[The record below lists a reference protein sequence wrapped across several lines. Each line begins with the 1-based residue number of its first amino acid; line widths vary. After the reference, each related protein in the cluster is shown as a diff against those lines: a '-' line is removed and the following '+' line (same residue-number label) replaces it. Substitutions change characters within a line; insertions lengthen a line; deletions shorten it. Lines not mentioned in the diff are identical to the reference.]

1 MPRYEYR
8 SVNTETRSGVKL
20 TNSVR
25 RRNRSGRRKT
35 RSVISL
41 RTVRCGADGK
51 PVGKKENPVGC
62 KFTDRADVVPTG
74 FVPVPTGLVPD
85 PVVPVANLK

>member
-1 MPRYEYR
+1 VVPT
-8 SVNTETRSGVKL
+8 V
-20 TNSVR
+20 
-25 RRNRSGRRKT
+25 NRSGRRKT
-35 RSVISL
+35 RSVRSL

-51 PVGKKENPVGC
+51 PVGKQENPVGC

>member
-1 MPRYEYR
+1 MLRYDYR

-25 RRNRSGRRKT
+25 RRNRSGKRKT
-35 RSVISL
+35 RSVVSL
-41 RTVRCGADGK
+41 RTVTCGADGK

-62 KFTDRADVVPTG
+62 KFTDRADVVLTR

-85 PVVPVANLK
+85 PVVANLK